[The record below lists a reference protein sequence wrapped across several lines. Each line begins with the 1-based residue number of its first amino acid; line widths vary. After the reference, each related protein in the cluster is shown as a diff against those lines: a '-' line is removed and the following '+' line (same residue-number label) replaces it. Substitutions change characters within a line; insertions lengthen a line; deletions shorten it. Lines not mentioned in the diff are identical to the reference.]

1 MPLASHPK
9 MRGETLQNIPI
20 LGPPPL
26 YVHCTA
32 PSRGL
37 LMDKPLTA
45 QPQMAENQSQT
56 RHILWAGGLSG
67 LVILLAEQ
75 YQPLTPLGS

>member
-1 MPLASHPK
+1 MYTVQHLQGACCWTSPLQ
-9 MRGETLQNIPI
+9 GTL
-20 LGPPPL
+20 
-26 YVHCTA
+26 
-32 PSRGL
+32 
-37 LMDKPLTA
+37 A